1 MDKIIAQQPLWQQP
15 KFRVTALTVAAVLL
29 AGGSLWQWRVN
40 ASPQAGLPLSSLQ
53 TARVRSEN
61 FSENLQLRGVVL
73 PQQTVFLDAIEGGR
87 VEQRLAEP
95 GTYVEVGQPLVQ
107 LTNTGLQLDFI
118 SREAQISEQLSFL
131 RTTELA
137 MATTELDLKQQVL
150 DASHAIRQLE
160 RQINYSQP
168 LVERGVLAKEQLRT
182 LQEDLVFQRE
192 KLQLSKQRQQQQL
205 TVQQVQK
212 KQLQDSVAMLSK
224 NIEFARQQL
233 QNLLVRA
240 PVSGY
245 LSEFQVE
252 PGESKAPGSRLGQI
266 DIPGR
271 FKLQAQVDEFYLSRI
286 QPGMTASMS
295 ANSAQGNAGTP
306 AEVLQISRIDSRVV
320 NNQFS
325 VELLLPEHFQGK
337 RGQTLLFDL
346 LLEQS
351 ASQSLVLPRG
361 AYLADGAGQ
370 FVYVLDDSGKAERRA
385 VQLGRQSSHSVE
397 IRSGVVAGENVII
410 SSYRDFRQADQLQF
424 NTGNAS

>member
-1 MDKIIAQQPLWQQP
+1 MDKIIVQQPIWRQP
-15 KFRVTALTVAAVLL
+15 KFRYSALTLAAVLL
-29 AGGSLWQWRVN
+29 AGGSLWQWRAN
-40 ASPQAGLPLSSLQ
+40 ASPQAELHVSSLQ
-53 TARVRSEN
+53 TALVRSEN

-95 GTYVEVGQPLVQ
+95 GTYVEAGQPLVQ
-107 LTNTGLQLDFI
+107 LTNTALQLDFI

-160 RQINYSQP
+160 RQIGFSKP

-182 LQEDLVFQRE
+182 MEEDLAFQRE
-192 KLQLSKQRQQQQL
+192 KLKLSQQRQQQQL

-295 ANSAQGNAGTP
+295 VSALPGNSAS
-306 AEVLQISRIDSRVV
+306 LQISRIDSRVV

-325 VELLLPEHFQGK
+325 VELLLPEQFQGK
-337 RGQTLLFDL
+337 RGQTLIFDL
-346 LLEQS
+346 LLDQS
-351 ASQSLVLPRG
+351 TSQSLVLPRG
-361 AYLADGAGQ
+361 AYLSDGGGQ
-370 FVYVLDDSGKAERRA
+370 FVYVLDHSGKAVRRA
-385 VQLGRQSSHSVE
+385 VQLGRQSSQSVE
-397 IRSGVVAGENVII
+397 IRTGLQAGENVII

-424 NTGNAS
+424 NTGNAL

>member
-1 MDKIIAQQPLWQQP
+1 MDKIIALQPIWRQP
-15 KFRVTALTVAAVLL
+15 KFRFSALTIAAMLL
-29 AGGSLWQWRVN
+29 AGGSLWQWRAN
-40 ASPQAGLPLSSLQ
+40 ASPQAELHISSLQ
-53 TARVRSEN
+53 TALVRSEN

-95 GTYVEVGQPLVQ
+95 GSYVEAGQPLVQ
-107 LTNTGLQLDFI
+107 LTNTALQLDFI
-118 SREAQISEQLSFL
+118 SREAQVSEQLSFL

-160 RQINYSQP
+160 RQIGFSKP
-168 LVERGVLAKEQLRT
+168 LVDRGVLAKEQLRT
-182 LQEDLVFQRE
+182 MEEDLAFQRE
-192 KLQLSKQRQQQQL
+192 KLQLSQQRQQQQL

-224 NIEFARQQL
+224 NIGFARQQL

-286 QPGMTASMS
+286 QPGMS
-295 ANSAQGNAGTP
+295 ATLQSPATP
-306 AEVLQISRIDSRVV
+306 ANPQSIQISRIDSRVV

-325 VELLLPEHFQGK
+325 VELLLPEQFQGK
-337 RGQTLLFDL
+337 RGQTLIFDL

-351 ASQSLVLPRG
+351 TSQSLVLPRG
-361 AYLADGAGQ
+361 AYLTDGGGQ
-370 FVYVLDDSGKAERRA
+370 FVYVLDQRGKATRRA
-385 VQLGRQSSHSVE
+385 VQLGRQSSQSVE
-397 IRSGVVAGENVII
+397 IRTGLVAGENVII

-424 NTGNAS
+424 NTGNAL